1 MEWYDS
7 DAEISGTLV
16 DTDID
21 TANEDPTT
29 VTVTNAAGDLIAST
43 YVTADNGTA
52 TASNLTPTQDWDQG
66 GNCAGAGYLI
76 ADGANETVGWDRN
89 ASGISGT
96 FIHVAAVFE
105 ESGGAA
111 PTTRRYSLPFTGVG

>member
-76 ADGANETVGWDRN
+76 ADGANETIGWDR
-89 ASGISGT
+89 ADGGQSAV
-96 FIHVAAVFE
+96 FIHVVAVFE
-105 ESGGAA
+105 ETAGAA
-111 PTTRRYSLPFTGVG
+111 PTTRRYSFPLTGVG